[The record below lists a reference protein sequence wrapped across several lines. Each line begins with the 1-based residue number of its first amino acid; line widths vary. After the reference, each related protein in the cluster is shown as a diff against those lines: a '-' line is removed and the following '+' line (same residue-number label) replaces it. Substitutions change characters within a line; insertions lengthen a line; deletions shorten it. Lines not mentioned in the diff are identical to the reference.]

1 MLINLDRFRKINEDL
16 GFETGDCVIR
26 GVAARLRHAL
36 REVDTIARLGAD
48 EFGVL
53 VEGLLAAGDIA
64 AVAGKVHQA
73 LAAPFTEC
81 GVEVFVSAGI
91 GIAIYPNGTSD
102 PRELLNH
109 AGIAMR
115 QAKQEDGEYRFYD
128 DTLAPRSRSR
138 IELESHLR
146 HALERGE
153 FTVHYQP
160 KVDIATGAVTGAEA
174 LVRWENP
181 VLGAVSPAQ
190 FIPIAEETGLIVPI
204 GSWVL
209 RRACAQLV
217 CWRRRGHDIEV
228 AVNLSPRQFRQKE
241 LLQTVASVL
250 AETGLAA
257 GHLELEITEG
267 TAMARAEQTVSIL
280 DELHRLG
287 VKLAVDDFGTGYSSL
302 AYLKRFPLHCLK
314 IDRSFV
320 ADLGQDPHSEAI
332 VPATISL
339 AHSLGLK
346 VVAEG
351 VETRSQHDFLAR
363 AGCDYG
369 QGHLYSHPLPADEF
383 ELLMGRT

>member
-1 MLINLDRFRKINEDL
+1 M
-16 GFETGDCVIR
+16 
-26 GVAARLRHAL
+26 
-36 REVDTIARLGAD
+36 
-48 EFGVL
+48 
-53 VEGLLAAGDIA
+53 
-64 AVAGKVHQA
+64 
-73 LAAPFTEC
+73 
-81 GVEVFVSAGI
+81 
-91 GIAIYPNGTSD
+91 
-102 PRELLNH
+102 
-109 AGIAMR
+109 
-115 QAKQEDGEYRFYD
+115 
-128 DTLAPRSRSR
+128 
-138 IELESHLR
+138 
-146 HALERGE
+146 
-153 FTVHYQP
+153 
-160 KVDIATGAVTGAEA
+160 
-174 LVRWENP
+174 
-181 VLGAVSPAQ
+181 
-190 FIPIAEETGLIVPI
+190 

-209 RRACAQLV
+209 RRACAQLA

-280 DELHRLG
+280 DELHRIG
-287 VKLAVDDFGTGYSSL
+287 VSL

-339 AHSLGLK
+339 AHTLGLK

-351 VETRSQHDFLAR
+351 VETRSQHDFLVR